1 MNKMK
6 FYKLFLFSIL
16 FFFLTVPLKAA
27 DAEHIFKE
35 ATNAYQQGNYLLAI
49 DKYESILS
57 ASVFSKELYYNLG
70 NSYYRINQTG
80 KAVLNYE
87 RALRLDPSDKEI
99 QQNLQLSTSHI
110 VENIEPISD
119 IFIVRW
125 VKILRGL
132 FTANTWAN
140 FTLIFLWLDIAG
152 FTLWLMSKERLWKKR
167 GFIAGLVFT
176 PLSIL
181 LFFLA
186 QKSSSELI
194 SAHFGIITAKQT
206 AFKTSA
212 DANAPTSFNLHEGI
226 KVEIMERASN
236 MTRIQLPNSEEG
248 WVESNSVEKI

>member
-1 MNKMK
+1 MNNMK
-6 FYKLFLFSIL
+6 FYKILLLFIL
-16 FFFLTVPLKAA
+16 FFPLTYPSKAT
-27 DAEHIFKE
+27 DAEQVFKE
-35 ATNAYQQGNYLLAI
+35 ASHAYQQGDYLLAI

-80 KAVLNYE
+80 KAILNYE
-87 RALRLDPSDKEI
+87 RALRLDPSDKEA
-99 QQNLQLSTSHI
+99 QQNLYLAKSHI

-125 VKILRGL
+125 VKILRGV
-132 FTANTWAN
+132 FAPNTWAI
-140 FTLIFLWLDIAG
+140 FTLIPLWFGIAG
-152 FTLWLMSKERLWKKR
+152 FIIWLMGKERLWKKR
-167 GFIAGLVFT
+167 GFIVGLVFT

-186 QKSSSELI
+186 QKASNELI
-194 SAHFGIITAKQT
+194 STRFGIITAKKT
-206 AFKTSA
+206 VFKTSA
-212 DANAPTSFNLHEGI
+212 DANAPASFNLHEGI

-248 WVESNSVEKI
+248 WVESNAVEKI